1 MKWRMMGDLLTED
14 PHVPSPLLMESLFTI
29 TALLGSQCCLME
41 EGTGVL
47 RKLPVLLLGT

>member
-1 MKWRMMGDLLTED
+1 MMGDLLIVLRTMQ
-14 PHVPSPLLMESLFTI
+14 SPLLMESLFTV

-47 RKLPVLLLGT
+47 RRLPVLLLGT